1 MIEIIKKY
9 CNNTTLNNG
18 LLLIDSPTGSGKTH
32 SVMQFICDKV
42 CSDSNTKI
50 FYITSL
56 KKNLPENDLAKMFSK
71 IGKKKLFDEKFLY
84 INSNFEQVRDNWS
97 KVTNKIPEHI
107 KEYPTYKN
115 LDITL
120 HYLNNLPSD
129 LRLNTENQLRLD
141 IEPKFRNYIKLLLK
155 NEFSNPKEKLNA
167 IKTDKN
173 WKWVGILYP
182 SVFTSEK
189 QIFFLSMDKFL
200 CGNSTLIEPTY
211 QFLNHEII
219 ENAIIFI
226 DEFDSTKETILN
238 KIISDNLQN
247 KIDYIQL
254 FNIIYTNLNRDFP
267 KEFIQIS
274 KDIMPKIKKMAQNI
288 YEKYNLNY
296 LYKTSLNF
304 SNNKN
309 NFLFHDYKHH
319 TIFNANENNY
329 ITLIKDDEE
338 NICWIDT
345 VSEKPALDENNIFNL
360 LSQIKGF
367 IEFFQH
373 AINIIAH
380 KYCKQKNAQRNP
392 YDIEFTIDKAINSII
407 ALFNIDGEYRK
418 FIINRIFSNT
428 NIRNNSIS
436 NDMDLS
442 FYDRG
447 FRYYDFIDDDNHDF
461 QSKILLSA
469 FSNTP
474 EKVLLKICN
483 KAKVIGISATAT
495 LNSVISNYDIE
506 YLKLQLKNR
515 YYSISKENQMA
526 LKQKFN
532 ALNKGYENITIHTDF
547 ISAES
552 HEDYS
557 QNSWKEIFNNQEMA
571 CCIYNDIELFQCDN
585 IYIKKRYLKIAKVY
599 KEFILHEDIK
609 SFLCMLNKHPNDNDI
624 ALDKNILKKI
634 FNYIIKDTLGESSE
648 LSYNNT
654 VLYMQSKDFNTKKN
668 ELNVRLLNGEKIFVI
683 SAYQTIGVGQNLQYD
698 FNDDINLVKVN
709 NRTPLKQ
716 KDFDAIY
723 LDKPTNVL
731 VNLTNNIKEEDFVK
745 YIYQVEFLKYRG
757 EISSSIAINRIK
769 KAFKCFIDKNS
780 MKDNFSITG
789 DLYKCTSTKVAI
801 TKIIIQAIGRICRTS
816 YKNPN
821 IYIYADSD
829 LIDILDIS
837 TIDKPCNIEYKA
849 LLQKVIINRHNSS
862 NNQLENLCNKAND
875 TSDRVYKYI
884 MNNLLAYYDDWTD
897 EKIIRWNSLRD
908 LVLKYPTVS
917 KEDYQNNTIINNMY
931 IQLPQKS
938 NRYWYSENN
947 DYQEVEV
954 HFDKKYSY
962 DKEVSLN
969 DIKFDILMQL
979 PNLKEYF
986 IENNYAIEFIPNDY
1000 IMCPILFNNIYKGA
1014 LGETVGKFIFENIL
1028 GYKLHSLDINI
1039 FERFDFYIENGIY
1052 VDFKYWKETFTC
1064 EDRPNLINSI
1074 TKKLKECNGKKVII
1088 ANILS
1093 SEKDFINNSGNL
1105 TGENLEILEI
1115 PYLFSSKTKKLN
1127 LKSLE
1132 KIKEFINGK
1141 I

>member
-9 CNNTTLNNG
+9 CDDTTLNNG

-32 SVMQFICDKV
+32 NVMQFICDKV
-42 CSDSNTKI
+42 CSGSNTKI
-50 FYITSL
+50 FYITPL

-71 IGKKKLFDEKFLY
+71 VGKKKLFDEKFLY
-84 INSNFEQVRDNWS
+84 INSNFEQVRENWL
-97 KVTNKIPEHI
+97 KVKNIIPEHI
-107 KEYPTYKN
+107 KENTVYKN
-115 LDITL
+115 LDTTL
-120 HYLNNLPSD
+120 HYLNNLSND
-129 LRLNTENQLRLD
+129 LAINTENQLRLD
-141 IEPKFRNYIKLLLK
+141 IEPKFRNYIKSLLK
-155 NEFSNPKEKLNA
+155 KEFSNPKERLNA
-167 IKTDKN
+167 ITTDKN
-173 WKWVGILYP
+173 WKWIGILYP

-200 CGNSTLIEPTY
+200 YGNSTIIEPTY

-226 DEFDSTKETILN
+226 DEFDSSKETILN

-247 KIDYIQL
+247 KIDSIQL

-267 KEFIQIS
+267 KDFIQIS
-274 KDIMPKIKKMAQNI
+274 KDIMPRVKRMAQNI

-296 LYKTSLNF
+296 LYKTSSNF
-304 SNNKN
+304 SNDRN

-319 TIFNANENNY
+319 TIFNANGNNY
-329 ITLIKDDEE
+329 ISLIKDDNE
-338 NICWIDT
+338 NVCWIDS
-345 VSEKPALDENNIFNL
+345 VPEKPTLDENNIFNL

-380 KYCKQKNAQRNP
+380 KYCEQKNSQRNA
-392 YDIEFTIDKAINSII
+392 YDVEFTIDKAINSII
-407 ALFNIDGEYRK
+407 SLFNIDGEYRK

-442 FYDRG
+442 FYEKG
-447 FRYYDFIDDDNHDF
+447 FRYYDFIDDENHDF
-461 QSKILLSA
+461 QSKIMLSS

-495 LNSVISNYDIE
+495 LNSVISNYDIG

-515 YYSISKENQMA
+515 YYSIPKENQIV
-526 LKQKFN
+526 LSQNFN
-532 ALNKGYENITIHTDF
+532 NLSKGYKNINIHIDF
-547 ISAES
+547 ISAENS
-552 HEDYS
+552 NGYS
-557 QNSWKEIFNNQEMA
+557 QDSWKELFNNEEIA
-571 CCIYNDIELFQCDN
+571 YLIYNNIELTQCDN
-585 IYIKKRYLKIAKVY
+585 VYIKKRYLKIAKVY
-599 KEFILHEDIK
+599 KQFISHKDIK
-609 SFLCMLNKHPNDNDI
+609 SFLCMLNKHPLDNDI
-624 ALDKNILKKI
+624 NLDRDILKEI
-634 FNYIIKDTLGESSE
+634 FNYIIKDTFGKDSK
-648 LSYNNT
+648 LSYDNT
-654 VLYMQSKDFNTKKN
+654 VLYMQSKDFNTKKS
-668 ELNVRLLNGEKIFVI
+668 ELNSRLLNGEKIFVI

-698 FNDDINLVKVN
+698 FNDDINLVKIN
-709 NRTPLKQ
+709 NRTSLKQ

-731 VNLTNNIKEEDFVK
+731 VNLVNNIKEEDFVK
-745 YIYQVEFLKYRG
+745 YIYQVEFLKYHG
-757 EISSSIAINRIK
+757 EVPSSVAINRIK
-769 KAFKCFIDKNS
+769 KAFKCFIGKNS
-780 MKDNFSITG
+780 IKDGSNLTV
-789 DLYKCTSTKVAI
+789 DLYKCTSVKLAI

-821 IYIYADSD
+821 IYLYADSD

-837 TIDKPCNIEYKA
+837 TIDRPCNIEYKT
-849 LLQKVIINRHNSS
+849 LIEEIINNRHNFT
-862 NNQLENLCNKAND
+862 NNELENICNKANN
-875 TSDRVYKYI
+875 TSNVVYKYI
-884 MNNLLAYYDDWTD
+884 MNNLLAYDDWTE
-897 EKIIRWNSLRD
+897 EKISRWNNLRD
-908 LVLKYPTVS
+908 LVLKYPTAS
-917 KEDYQNNTIINNMY
+917 EKDYQDNPILHNMY
-931 IQLPQKS
+931 IKLPQKS
-938 NRYWYSENN
+938 NCYWYSENN

-954 HFDKKYSY
+954 HFDKKHSY

-969 DIKFDILMQL
+969 DIKFNILMEL

-986 IENNYAIEFIPNDY
+986 QKNNYAIEFTPNDY

-1028 GYKLHSLDINI
+1028 GYELHSLDINI
-1039 FERFDFYIENGIY
+1039 FERFDFYIKDGIY

-1064 EDRPNLINSI
+1064 EDRQKLINNI

-1093 SEKDFINNSGNL
+1093 SEDDYINNSGNL

-1115 PYLFSSKTKKLN
+1115 PYLFSSRTKKLN